1 MMNNKDGYMKM
12 NIINGSNQQRIPTY
26 PPSWY
31 GNSNTIQP
39 HDVQAPSNSQE
50 VTPISPDA
58 NLVEDLPASQEVT
71 PISPDANL
79 VEDLPAPQE
88 APEPK
93 NPQEIPPPSGLQRVP
108 GLDAYPRPYM
118 YSKAGGVLRS
128 IGFNRYE
135 GTHSPQKLQGS
146 PDTCNSAGT
155 GCFPSFAYIYS
166 TDDQVVMNHAAIVFH
181 SPSNESPIVF
191 TTGTPMIKLAALGSY
206 HISFLI
212 SSATD
217 CGGKWAIAVNHAIN
231 PSLSYNNTNG
241 FSQIHGE
248 AIINV
253 TTIPTEITI
262 VNFSGVDMK
271 LSNGLSSGENLNTTV
286 SASVTILKLN

>member
-1 MMNNKDGYMKM
+1 LMNNKDGYMKM

-26 PPSWY
+26 PPGWC
-31 GNSNTIQP
+31 GNANTIRP
-39 HDVQAPSNSQE
+39 HDVQAPPKSQE

-58 NLVEDLPASQEVT
+58 NLVEDLPG
-71 PISPDANL
+71 
-79 VEDLPAPQE
+79 PQE
-88 APEPK
+88 TPGPK
-93 NPQEIPPPSGLQRVP
+93 HPQEIPTPSGLQRVP

-135 GTHSPQKLQGS
+135 GTHNPQKLQGS
-146 PDTCNSAGT
+146 PDARNTAGT
-155 GCFPSFAYIYS
+155 GCFPSFSYIYS

-181 SPSNESPIVF
+181 SPSNESPIAF

-206 HISFLI
+206 YISFLI

-217 CGGKWAIAVNHAIN
+217 CGGEWAIAVNHAIS

-262 VNFSGVDMK
+262 VNLSGVDMK
-271 LSNGLSSGENLNTTV
+271 LSNGLSSGEKLNTTV